1 MTRGDTPVCF
11 MGRDLKMRLSYKQ
24 EWPGDEAT
32 LDCNS
37 GGWRFAPY
45 LMLW

>member
-11 MGRDLKMRLSYKQ
+11 MGRDQKMRLSYKQ
-24 EWPGDEAT
+24 EWPGDEAIVRW
-32 LDCNS
+32 
-37 GGWRFAPY
+37 GFAPY